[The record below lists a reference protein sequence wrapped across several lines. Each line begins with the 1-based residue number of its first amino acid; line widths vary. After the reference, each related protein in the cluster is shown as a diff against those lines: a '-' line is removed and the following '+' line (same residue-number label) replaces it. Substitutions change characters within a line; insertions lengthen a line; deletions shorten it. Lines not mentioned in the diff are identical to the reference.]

1 MNFPPMLRSSLRS
14 IQLLGIVSSDL
25 LKSRGVNV
33 FLKTFIDDLILLRDG
48 LSLNIRNEE
57 RIWFGILLHFIGDMP
72 ASNFVGGLKEG
83 VGFAR
88 LPCRS
93 CMIVRTDQET
103 IHHESNCILRNQI
116 IHEQHVLQIENASE
130 ISQASKDTMSS
141 NYGINRR
148 SPFDRLGYFDSTK
161 CFMHDLMHV
170 VPEGVLNDCSALL
183 LQYLILDPVIKL
195 NLVDVIAKF

>member
-1 MNFPPMLRSSLRS
+1 MDEFEAANPLGSKKSKHKVCVFYWQLMNLPPMLRSSLRS
-14 IQLLGIVSSDL
+14 IQLLGIVSKDL
-25 LKSRGVNV
+25 LKFRGVDV
-33 FLKTFIDDLILLRDG
+33 FLKTFIDDLVLLRDG
-48 LSLNIRNEE
+48 LSFNIRNEE

-116 IHEQHVLQIENASE
+116 IHEQHVLQIEMPL
-130 ISQASKDTMSS
+130 K
-141 NYGINRR
+141 
-148 SPFDRLGYFDSTK
+148 
-161 CFMHDLMHV
+161 
-170 VPEGVLNDCSALL
+170 
-183 LQYLILDPVIKL
+183 
-195 NLVDVIAKF
+195 